1 MKREWEGEG
10 EGGGRNQYGNNLIQ
24 NRPYVA
30 CVASVSARACKE
42 SWDESKK

>member
-1 MKREWEGEG
+1 MEKKSGAHSG
-10 EGGGRNQYGNNLIQ
+10 NQYGDNLAQ

-42 SWDESKK
+42 SWDENKK